1 MPPWQRK
8 CLMAPDPAI
17 SRLACDALSVVW
29 VATSQ
34 LVTQSR
40 CRTVNSSPVN
50 SSHLCLVKQSTRHT
64 TKPSDAGEIVPRNS
78 CSTWTVCRQ
87 EDIQEG
93 VTGNKSVMT
102 WKTPNIWQTK
112 KIRDKLLRKYES
124 QLTSALATTSS
135 SRLNQRRHL
144 LIPRRQSNL
153 LWYLP
158 ITVTVIQI

>member
-93 VTGNKSVMT
+93 VTENKWVMT
-102 WKTPNIWQTK
+102 WKMPNKEGLEFDGLKNKGQIVK
-112 KIRDKLLRKYES
+112 KIWELVDFCISDDQHTAADRINAVIYWYHVGS
-124 QLTSALATTSS
+124 QTFCDIC
-135 SRLNQRRHL
+135 R
-144 LIPRRQSNL
+144 
-153 LWYLP
+153 
-158 ITVTVIQI
+158 